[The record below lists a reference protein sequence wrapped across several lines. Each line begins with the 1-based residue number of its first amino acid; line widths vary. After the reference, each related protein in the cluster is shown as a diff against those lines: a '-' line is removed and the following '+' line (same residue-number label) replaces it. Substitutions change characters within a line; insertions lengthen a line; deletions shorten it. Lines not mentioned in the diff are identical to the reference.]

1 MPTARELMTENPV
14 AVAATAR
21 VRDAVQIFQTLDFR
35 HLPVVNEQWELVGM
49 LSDRDL
55 RALSLPHMV
64 NSEWIGTIQTAL
76 EARVASLMSG
86 DPLSVDTEADA
97 TEIVDLILAHKI
109 GAVPVVDAEN
119 KLVGIVSYVDL
130 LRQLSLGESNAA

>member
-1 MPTARELMTENPV
+1 MTENPV